1 MTSTNQKHFIQ
12 DLIREY
18 VEHAYNECPDSF
30 IIAKDGVEMTVTE
43 WCKRFGG
50 TPKGKSNFEF
60 LNAQFKKG
68 RRSIHDK
75 NEDQDGYDE

>member
-1 MTSTNQKHFIQ
+1 MTETNEKSFIQ
-12 DLIREY
+12 KIVREY
-18 VEHAYNECPDSF
+18 FEHLYNECPDSF

-50 TPKGKSNFEF
+50 TPQGKSNFEF

-68 RRSIHDK
+68 RRSIYDK